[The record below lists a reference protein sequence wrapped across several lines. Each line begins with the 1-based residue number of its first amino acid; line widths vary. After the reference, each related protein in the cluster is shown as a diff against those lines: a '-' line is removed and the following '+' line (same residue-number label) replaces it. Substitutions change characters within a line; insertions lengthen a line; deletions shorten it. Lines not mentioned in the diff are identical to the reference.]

1 MITLKINLSKID
13 KGALFKGAKGTYGD
27 FVLFE
32 NKGGRDQFGYDGI
45 VKQDFGKE
53 RREAGEQ
60 SEIIGNWKNIGTKGN
75 APASGPAVPN
85 AGRYENAAEMA
96 ASVAEDDDIQF

>member
-1 MITLKINLSKID
+1 MIALKINLSKID

-32 NKGGRDQFGYDGI
+32 NKGGRDQYGFDGI
-45 VKQDFGKE
+45 IKQDFGKE

-60 SEIIGNWKNIGTKGN
+60 SEIIGNWKNVGTKGN
-75 APASGPAVPN
+75 PPAQARQEATTQN
-85 AGRYENAAEMA
+85 I
-96 ASVAEDDDIQF
+96 EDEHDSIPF